1 MLLVTKGRNER
12 KISRVR
18 LEICV
23 QIRIGIKQMRG
34 GEQRRREE
42 IRQSLLKVDQ
52 KEKWII
58 VIIITIINNKI
69 LSFYY

>member
-1 MLLVTKGRNER
+1 MLLVTKGRNAR

-18 LEICV
+18 LEISV
-23 QIRIGIKQMRG
+23 QIRIGIKSMRG